1 MSKRDFQHLINSI
14 EEASN
19 GFSAFS
25 FGGDDVTHDF
35 DDQQ

>member
-1 MSKRDFQHLINSI
+1 MTKRDFQHLINFI

-25 FGGDDVTHDF
+25 FGRDDVTHDF
-35 DDQQ
+35 EDLQ